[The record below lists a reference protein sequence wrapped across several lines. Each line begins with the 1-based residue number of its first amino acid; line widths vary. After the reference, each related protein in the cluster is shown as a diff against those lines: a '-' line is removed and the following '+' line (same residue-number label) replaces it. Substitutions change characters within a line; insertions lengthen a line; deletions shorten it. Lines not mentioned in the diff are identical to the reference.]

1 MARYMAL
8 LERFPYGFEFQ
19 CCEKLSQTSQYNA
32 RKIAEKWAKERAV
45 ERQITAFVV
54 VLYIDYFDDPTPRYQ
69 THINITAEATM
80 RDCIEALGET
90 QWST

>member
-8 LERFPYGFEFQ
+8 LEQFPHGFEFQ
-19 CCEKLSQTSQYNA
+19 CCEKLPTTSQYNA

-54 VLYIDYFDDPTPRYQ
+54 VLYSDYYNDPTPRYR

-90 QWST
+90 QWLT